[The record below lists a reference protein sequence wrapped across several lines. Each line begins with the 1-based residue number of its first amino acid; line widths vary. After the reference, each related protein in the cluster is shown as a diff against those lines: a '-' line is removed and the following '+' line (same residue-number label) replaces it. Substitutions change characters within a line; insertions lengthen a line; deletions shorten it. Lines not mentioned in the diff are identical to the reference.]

1 MRYQAMILAVVSAL
15 LLTACSSLVS
25 LDPFVPEDQAVS
37 DPSLV
42 GLWQEGGNGDKDFVV
57 IRQRGSAYVIRFFG
71 DDKDASLGFE
81 GHLMRVGDAELMDL
95 LSTNDTSFNIPAH
108 MVARV
113 WTEGGGLRWV
123 FLDADWLK
131 DQAKQTLGI
140 ETVDNRTLITTRG
153 AAVGEF
159 LKKFGAEEKAYSG
172 EMKRWV
178 RAQ

>member
-1 MRYQAMILAVVSAL
+1 M
-15 LLTACSSLVS
+15 VS
-25 LDPFVPEDQAVS
+25 LDPFVPEDQAIS

-42 GLWQEGGNGDKDFVV
+42 GLWQDGGNGDKDFVV
-57 IRQRGSAYVIRFFG
+57 IRQKGSAYLIRFFG
-71 DDKDASLGFE
+71 DDKDASMGFE

-95 LSTNDTSFNIPAH
+95 VCTSDTSFNIPVH

-113 WTEGGGLRWV
+113 WTEGGALRWV
-123 FLDADWLK
+123 FLDSDWLK
-131 DQAKQTLGI
+131 AQVKQTLATEGAG
-140 ETVDNRTLITTRG
+140 DRTLITTKG
-153 AAVGEF
+153 AALAEF